1 MLKPCFSRDLRTP
14 LSVLLAHLGILQKY
28 APEGKLIAAAS
39 MQSYTVM
46 AGQIERLKSYVA
58 SMNTLQRLED
68 VPIVRKQLT
77 TGDFTAT
84 LSDTAKMVCGS
95 KELSI
100 SDKTAAASLCVDP
113 EIVLQGFE
121 NLLSNA
127 VRYAK
132 SVISLPQ
139 SQVVNSKGT
148 KNNPSQ

>member
-1 MLKPCFSRDLRTP
+1 MDERKKLNTAFSHDLRTP
-14 LSVLLAHLGILQKY
+14 LTVLEGHLGILQKY
-28 APEGKLIAAAS
+28 APEGKLSAADT
-39 MQSYTVM
+39 MQTYTVM

-113 EIVLQGFE
+113 EIVLQVFE

-127 VRYAK
+127 VRFGM
-132 SVISLPQ
+132 IE
-139 SQVVNSKGT
+139 
-148 KNNPSQ
+148 